1 MAELKARSFDKYVC
15 KPMHIN
21 FNNNLATL
29 LFHLNKRLDFLKKKK
44 NQQLQYRVAWHG
56 KQSGETTNKKSNSSH
71 LCRLKESRELSYLDF
86 LHSTKKWHFF
96 ISSRFHPD

>member
-44 NQQLQYRVAWHG
+44 SAIAVQSSLAW
-56 KQSGETTNKKSNSSH
+56 
-71 LCRLKESRELSYLDF
+71 
-86 LHSTKKWHFF
+86 
-96 ISSRFHPD
+96 